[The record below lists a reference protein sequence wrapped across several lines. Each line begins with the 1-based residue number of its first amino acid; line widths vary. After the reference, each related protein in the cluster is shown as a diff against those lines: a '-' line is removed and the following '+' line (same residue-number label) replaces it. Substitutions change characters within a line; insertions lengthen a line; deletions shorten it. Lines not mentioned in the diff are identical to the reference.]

1 MFHTETLELSE
12 TYLKETHRTNY
23 VTPTSYLDLM
33 LIFQKLLDKQRNKLY
48 DKKVSYETGIDKLI
62 KTADAV
68 TQMQHD
74 LNEK

>member
-48 DKKVSYETGIDKLI
+48 DKKVSKI
-62 KTADAV
+62 
-68 TQMQHD
+68 
-74 LNEK
+74 